1 MIFCL
6 NFESLFCVCAET
18 FKVVPVKGRISCSGS
33 GVNLTSNQ
41 EVVVG
46 INTEA
51 HALTQQGH
59 KGKKGKPGRENKDSI
74 VSKRDAMGKVG
85 EVAFVIYGPK
95 GYEESGGFPYR
106 LTFPDDAKD
115 ANITPLIEGL
125 EATSLDGDFVF
136 GQVPIHLHLHVQ
148 AHPTQDDARSLV

>member
-1 MIFCL
+1 M
-6 NFESLFCVCAET
+6 
-18 FKVVPVKGRISCSGS
+18 VVDIR
-33 GVNLTSNQ
+33 N
-41 EVVVG
+41 EVFP
-46 INTEA
+46 
-51 HALTQQGH
+51 LMKLGH

-74 VSKRDAMGKVG
+74 VSKKDAMGKVG

-115 ANITPLIEGL
+115 ASITPLIEGL

-136 GQVPIHLHLHVQ
+136 GQVPTHWHLHAQ
-148 AHPTQDDARSLV
+148 THPSHDDASSVV